1 MDGDRSTSGG
11 DEVASVASALFVNAS
26 DPSSRPEP
34 RVPAAKPAGTTSHPG
49 TSQKR
54 SASAK
59 PGEGKRGSAKTTR
72 PHKPAEAKRVAAGG
86 SVSKSTSQTKKAE
99 KPMAKTSSKKSG
111 GMNKSAEIRK
121 VAAAMKSKGVK
132 PRPSVIVAELKAKGV
147 AVAPAQVSTILKKMG
162 FRPLRKRTKR
172 GAPAAAGASA
182 KVANAPS
189 KAAPKS
195 SSISVDDLIA
205 AKKMAGSLGGTEKAL
220 AALSAL
226 KRFEE

>member
-1 MDGDRSTSGG
+1 
-11 DEVASVASALFVNAS
+11 
-26 DPSSRPEP
+26 
-34 RVPAAKPAGTTSHPG
+34 
-49 TSQKR
+49 
-54 SASAK
+54 
-59 PGEGKRGSAKTTR
+59 
-72 PHKPAEAKRVAAGG
+72 
-86 SVSKSTSQTKKAE
+86 VSKSTSQTKKAE
-99 KPMAKTSSKKSG
+99 KPMAKTSSRKSG
-111 GMNKSAEIRK
+111 GVNKSAEIRK

-162 FRPLRKRTKR
+162 FRPLHKRKKR
-172 GAPAAAGASA
+172 GAPAAGGASA
-182 KVANAPS
+182 KVAKSPS

>member
-1 MDGDRSTSGG
+1 
-11 DEVASVASALFVNAS
+11 
-26 DPSSRPEP
+26 
-34 RVPAAKPAGTTSHPG
+34 
-49 TSQKR
+49 
-54 SASAK
+54 
-59 PGEGKRGSAKTTR
+59 
-72 PHKPAEAKRVAAGG
+72 
-86 SVSKSTSQTKKAE
+86 
-99 KPMAKTSSKKSG
+99 MAKTKSKKSG

-162 FRPLRKRTKR
+162 FRPLRKRKKR
-172 GAPAAAGASA
+172 GAPTAAGASA
-182 KVANAPS
+182 KALS
-189 KAAPKS
+189 KGAPKS
-195 SSISVDDLIA
+195 SSISIDDLIA

>member
-1 MDGDRSTSGG
+1 MDGDRLTSAG
-11 DEVASVASALFVNAS
+11 DQAASLASAPVVTTS

-34 RVPAAKPAGTTSHPG
+34 RASASSPAGVKSDAG
-49 TSQKR
+49 ASQKR
-54 SASAK
+54 PVHAK
-59 PGEGKRGSAKTTR
+59 AGAGEPGFATKTR
-72 PHKPAEAKRVAAGG
+72 LRKPANAKRVAVGG
-86 SVSKSTSQTKKAE
+86 SVSKFTSQTKKAE
-99 KPMAKTSSKKSG
+99 KPMAKKSSKKSG
-111 GMNKSAEIRK
+111 GVNKSAEIRK

-172 GAPAAAGASA
+172 GAPAAANAAA
-182 KVANAPS
+182 KAPS
-189 KAAPKS
+189 KAAANS

>member
-1 MDGDRSTSGG
+1 
-11 DEVASVASALFVNAS
+11 
-26 DPSSRPEP
+26 
-34 RVPAAKPAGTTSHPG
+34 
-49 TSQKR
+49 
-54 SASAK
+54 
-59 PGEGKRGSAKTTR
+59 
-72 PHKPAEAKRVAAGG
+72 
-86 SVSKSTSQTKKAE
+86 VSKSTSQTKKAE
-99 KPMAKTSSKKSG
+99 KPMAKNSSKKSG
-111 GMNKSAEIRK
+111 GVNKSAEIRR

-162 FRPLRKRTKR
+162 FRPLRKRKKR

-182 KVANAPS
+182 KAPS